1 MSDRG
6 SKEPVIEHDLV
17 LVYINNQPAFYARI
31 EGFEPDIK
39 PNWWHVKFL
48 ALLFPPQLITWIL
61 RREQVNGEPFTM
73 GGTPIRIEKVQVPE
87 SQSHG
92 QVSPPPPHE
101 KDKPLESKTGSS
113 EPTRQA
119 RILSLG
125 DRKPP
130 DS

>member
-1 MSDRG
+1 MSNRA
-6 SKEPVIEHDLV
+6 SQEPVIENDLV
-17 LVYINNQPAFYARI
+17 LIYINNQPAFYARV

-73 GGTPIRIEKVQVPE
+73 GGTPIRIEKVKVPDSRTE
-87 SQSHG
+87 QAPSKLSTEPP
-92 QVSPPPPHE
+92 SPP
-101 KDKPLESKTGSS
+101 KAKTGTEES
-113 EPTRQA
+113 TKQA

-125 DRKPP
+125 AKKPP
-130 DS
+130 EQ